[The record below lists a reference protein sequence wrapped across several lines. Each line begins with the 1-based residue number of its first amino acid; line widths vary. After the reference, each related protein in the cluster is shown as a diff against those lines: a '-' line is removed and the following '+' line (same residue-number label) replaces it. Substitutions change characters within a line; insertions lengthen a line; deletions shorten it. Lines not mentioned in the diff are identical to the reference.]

1 MRAGRSVQ
9 EASASAASTVRL
21 HYKGHVNSPED
32 IYQPR
37 SCCSF
42 AIVGSE
48 QQTFTQSPVVGHS
61 QLGVTDQRLNVIF
74 SQQHCHLDLEVF
86 LVFLL
91 PFRACQH
98 LWQVVEDKLC
108 QPEVLFPLSPT
119 TVHQVLNLHVR
130 SCRALRSAPR
140 VCPCLQG
147 QVCASLQ
154 ACQIFLLMQD
164 LLQYKWIV
172 TMKTNSS
179 NVSLQC
185 GEMIT

>member
-91 PFRACQH
+91 PFRACQD

-119 TVHQVLNLHVR
+119 TVHQVLNLH
-130 SCRALRSAPR
+130 CQK
-140 VCPCLQG
+140 LQG
-147 QVCASLQ
+147 FAQCSTSVPLLARTSVCLIASMSNLSIDARLVAIQVDCNYEDK
-154 ACQIFLLMQD
+154 F
-164 LLQYKWIV
+164 K
-172 TMKTNSS
+172 
-179 NVSLQC
+179 QC
-185 GEMIT
+185 FTAMW